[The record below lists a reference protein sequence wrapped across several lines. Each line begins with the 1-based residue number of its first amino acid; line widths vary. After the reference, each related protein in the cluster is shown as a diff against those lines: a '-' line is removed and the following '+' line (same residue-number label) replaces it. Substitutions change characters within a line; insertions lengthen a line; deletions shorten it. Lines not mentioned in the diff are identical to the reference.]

1 MTTRTVLIIDSHDIV
16 RFALETLVLGC
27 RSLSLL
33 GSAETLAAGLRVI
46 SDRQPDLVITDMT
59 LRDSHGLETVRAVVA
74 AQQPRHT
81 LVVSMHDELLY
92 GEQVLGL
99 GANGYVMKDTAQANV
114 IAAALAVLEGQRW
127 TSPALSSHIV
137 KRVLQRRRQTPGPAE
152 TSLTVRELEVL
163 EQLKT
168 GKSTKQIAAALHISP
183 RTVDLYRAQIK
194 KKLGLRTG
202 AELIAFASHHL

>member
-1 MTTRTVLIIDSHDIV
+1 MTVRSVLIIDSHDIV
-16 RFALETLVLGC
+16 RFGLETLVLGC
-27 RSLSLL
+27 RSLCLL
-33 GSAETLAAGLRVI
+33 GSADTLAAGLRLI
-46 SDRQPDLVITDMT
+46 RDRQPDLVITDMT
-59 LRDSHGLETVRAVVA
+59 LRDSQGLETVRAVVA

-99 GANGYVMKDTAQANV
+99 GASGYVMKDTAQANV
-114 IAAALAVLEGQRW
+114 IGAALAVLEGQRW
-127 TSPALSSHIV
+127 TSPALSAHIV
-137 KRVLQRRRQTPGPAE
+137 KRVLQRRRQSSGPAE
-152 TSLTVRELEVL
+152 ASLTVRELEVL

-202 AELIAFASHHL
+202 AELIAFASQHL

>member
-1 MTTRTVLIIDSHDIV
+1 
-16 RFALETLVLGC
+16 
-27 RSLSLL
+27 LL
-33 GSAETLAAGLRVI
+33 GSAETLAAGLRAI
-46 SDRQPDLVITDMT
+46 ADRQPDLVITDMT

-127 TSPALSSHIV
+127 TSPALSAHIV
-137 KRVLQRRRQTPGPAE
+137 KRVLQRRRQSPGPAE
-152 TSLTVRELEVL
+152 ASLTMRELEVL

-168 GKSTKQIAAALHISP
+168 GKSTKQIAAALQISP